1 VPLHFW
7 KMSVFLVTAASR
19 GVGLELCRML
29 VARGDRII
37 ACCRRPSAELLALG
51 IRIEAGV
58 DLGSSDSMAD
68 LALAL
73 GGLRLDGICF
83 TTEIPAGIE
92 QQFQLLCLG
101 PVRLVRALRP
111 NLARGASLFLVG
123 DPRGSA
129 AARTLLELAA
139 DLLREEHVDLEVV
152 AQPNLAADTQTPIT

>member
-1 VPLHFW
+1 
-7 KMSVFLVTAASR
+7 MSLFLVTAASR

-29 VARGDRII
+29 VARGDRVI
-37 ACCRRPSAELLALG
+37 ACCKRPSTELLALG

-58 DLGSSDSMAD
+58 NLRSTDSMAD

-73 GGLRLDGICF
+73 EGARLDGIFF

-92 QQFQLLCLG
+92 QQFQALCLG
-101 PVRLVRALRP
+101 PVRLVRVLRS
-111 NLARGASLFLVG
+111 NLAAGASLFLVG

-139 DLLREEHVDLEVV
+139 DLLREEHADLEVV
-152 AQPNLAADTQTPIT
+152 AQPNFAADTQTPIT